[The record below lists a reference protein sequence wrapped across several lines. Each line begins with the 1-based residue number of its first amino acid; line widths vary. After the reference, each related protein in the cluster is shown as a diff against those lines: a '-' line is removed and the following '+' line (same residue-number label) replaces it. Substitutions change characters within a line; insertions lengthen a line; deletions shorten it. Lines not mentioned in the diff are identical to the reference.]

1 MYATAH
7 TGYFY
12 QFILT
17 TSLFE
22 FGCLFLA
29 LTVESVLQSTCCS
42 LPSSKMARKS
52 KIAVDSYI
60 QLKVR
65 KGKPLQTKT
74 VLPVNEQ
81 LNNCATEQALQTQF
95 NLIAKR

>member
-1 MYATAH
+1 
-7 TGYFY
+7 
-12 QFILT
+12 
-17 TSLFE
+17 
-22 FGCLFLA
+22 
-29 LTVESVLQSTCCS
+29 
-42 LPSSKMARKS
+42 MARKS